1 MPAEPVPP
9 LTAIDLLDTFT
20 RYCGDE
26 SIAQARI
33 ASADFVERES
43 LARLNALYDLHLKLY
58 GRRRP

>member
-1 MPAEPVPP
+1 MPEPIPP
-9 LTAIDLLDTFT
+9 LTATDLLDTFS
-20 RYCGDE
+20 RYCGEE

-43 LARLNALYDLHLKLY
+43 LARLDALYDLHHRLY